1 MCYTDSC
8 ATHIEKKQDFF
19 FLGIKHN
26 ALSNEECPFLDI
38 CYNYEELEKPTVKP
52 P

>member
-1 MCYTDSC
+1 MCHTDSC

-19 FLGIKHN
+19 FLETKHN
-26 ALSNEECPFLDI
+26 ALSNEECPFPDI
-38 CYNYEELEKPTVKP
+38 CYNYEELEKLTVKP

>member
-8 ATHIEKKQDFF
+8 AIYIEKKQDFF
-19 FLGIKHN
+19 FLGTKHN
-26 ALSNEECPFLDI
+26 ALANEDCPFLDI
-38 CYNYEELEKPTVKP
+38 CYNYKKLEKLTVIP

>member
-8 ATHIEKKQDFF
+8 ATLIEKKQNFF

-26 ALSNEECPFLDI
+26 ALANKDYLFLDI
-38 CYNYEELEKPTVKP
+38 CYNYKELEKLIVKP

>member
-1 MCYTDSC
+1 MCYIDSC
-8 ATHIEKKQDFF
+8 ATHIEKKQDLF

-26 ALSNEECPFLDI
+26 ALANKDYPFLDI
-38 CYNYEELEKPTVKP
+38 YYNYKELEKVIVKP